1 MKPFLEVFEGLTL
14 TEQMKDLLKITS
26 VTKVTMTSD
35 RTKIRIYIQCPRLIH
50 NKNILS
56 LENGI
61 KDQLFPGKNV
71 AIKIIEDYPVGEKYT
86 PETLLSAYLDS
97 LLCELRVRS
106 VVEYFMLR
114 NAKITFPGA
123 DEMLLEVEDGDIN
136 REKAPDLC
144 RFLEK
149 VFGVRCHIPV
159 TVHISF
165 VRSQKTGR
173 IKDPETAP
181 AYQPAAPEYQ
191 PAAAAHQ
198 SGAPAKRSV
207 PAAKKRTW
215 TKKKVTVDDNDPDM
229 IYGRNFE
236 DNFTDIDRIEE
247 VSGEITIHGCILSVE
262 SRVTKNGKHLF
273 IFPVTDYRDTVK
285 VKMFTDD
292 DAAQDLEI
300 SLKPGIFVAVHG
312 AVLLDSYE
320 SELTVTQ
327 VKGIRKCADF
337 RKKRMDDAPKKR
349 VELHCHTKMSD
360 MDGASDVGDIIRLA
374 HEWGMSAIA
383 ITDHGG
389 VQSFPDAMKA
399 ASKYDDLKVIY
410 GVEGYLIDD
419 DGKEDA
425 PPEALKKERYY
436 HVIILA
442 KNDVGRRNLYY
453 LVSMSHLRYYS
464 RRPRIPKSL
473 IAKNREG
480 LIISSACVD
489 GQLYQ
494 EVIKGAP
501 EDRLIEIAS
510 FYDYLEIQ
518 PLCNN
523 AFLLRDPKM
532 PTKSEEEIK
541 EYNRHILALGDK
553 LNKPVCA
560 TGDVHFLSPEDDIT
574 RKIVMYPKIADADNQ
589 PPLYLRTTEEMLR
602 EFDYLGER
610 AEEVVIT
617 NTNLIAD
624 MCERI
629 EPVRPDKRPPVIEN
643 SGEMLR
649 DICYDRAHEL
659 YGDDL
664 PATVKDRMEKELT
677 SIIANGYAFLYI
689 IAQKLVWKSNEDGY
703 LVGSRGS
710 VGSSF
715 VAYLAG
721 ITEVNSL
728 TPHYLCPDCH
738 YSDFD
743 SEDVRAYSSMAGCDL
758 PDKICPVCGQKL
770 SKLGFNIP
778 FETFLGFLGD
788 KEPDIDLNF
797 SGEYQSKAHDYTE
810 VIFGKG
816 QTYRAGTIGTLADK
830 TAYGM
835 VMHYFEDHGIHKRS
849 CEVDRIVHNCVGI
862 RRTTGQHPG
871 GIVVLPIGD
880 DIYSFT
886 PMQYPAND
894 PSTGTITTHFDYHAI
909 DHNLLKLDILG
920 HDDPTMIR
928 MLQDLT
934 GLDPVKDIPFDDR
947 KVMSLF
953 QDTSALG
960 ITPDDIG
967 GCRLGSLGVPEFGT
981 DNAIQMLLDAKP
993 KYFSDLV
1000 RISGLAHGT
1009 NVWHGNAKELIL
1021 NGQATIQSAICC
1033 RDDIMMYLIDQG
1045 LEKSL
1050 AFNIMESVRRGRG
1063 LKPEWTD
1070 EMKAHG
1076 VPDWYIDSCSKIKYM
1091 FPKAH
1096 AAAYVMMAWRIAYC
1110 KVYYPLE
1117 YYCAY
1122 FSIRAN
1128 GFSYQLMCRGREELE
1143 KNLEDYKRRINEL
1156 KPGDLDTLRDMRIV
1170 QEMYA
1175 RGYSFTPIDLYTADA
1190 TRFKITDGKLMPSFL
1205 SITGM
1210 GPAAAETLAEAAA
1223 ESPFLSKEDLCRRGK
1238 ISAGLCDQMDAL
1250 GILGSLPAT
1259 DQLSLFDMYVQT

>member
-1 MKPFLEVFEGLTL
+1 MKPFLEVFTGLEL
-14 TEQMKDLLKITS
+14 NEQMRSLLEITL
-26 VTKVTMTSD
+26 VKKVTMTSD
-35 RTKIRIYIQCPRLIH
+35 RTKIRVYIECPRLIH
-50 NKNILS
+50 KKNIVS
-56 LENGI
+56 LETGI
-61 KDQLFPGKNV
+61 KDQLFPGKAV
-71 AIKIIEDYPVGEKYT
+71 TVKIMESYRVEKRYT
-86 PETLLSAYLDS
+86 PQTLLSAYLDS
-97 LLCELRVRS
+97 LLYELRDNS
-106 VVEYFMLR
+106 VVEYAMLKK
-114 NAKITFPGA
+114 AEISFPQA
-123 DEMLLEVEDGDIN
+123 DHMLISVDDTAIN
-136 REKAPDLC
+136 REKAQDLC
-144 RFLEK
+144 AFLEK
-149 VFGVRCHIPV
+149 VFGRRCGIPV
-159 TVHISF
+159 VAEAAFVPVTRTERQEETVVLVAS
-165 VRSQKTGR
+165 
-173 IKDPETAP
+173 E
-181 AYQPAAPEYQ
+181 PAAPQ
-191 PAAAAHQ
+191 
-198 SGAPAKRSV
+198 AKRTV
-207 PAAKKRTW
+207 PPARKRTW
-215 TKKKVTVDDNDPDM
+215 TRKSQPAADDKDM
-229 IYGRNFE
+229 IFGRNFE
-236 DNFTDIDRIEE
+236 NDFTDIDKIEDVMGDVTIRGRILK
-247 VSGEITIHGCILSVE
+247 ID
-262 SRVTKNGKHLF
+262 SRVTRNGKHLF
-273 IFPVTDYRDTVK
+273 TFPVTDLTDTVK
-285 VKMFTDD
+285 VKIFCDD
-292 DAAQDLEI
+292 DTAPQLEEA
-300 SLKPGIFVAVHG
+300 LRPGSFVAVHG
-312 AVLLDSYE
+312 TTVVDSYE
-320 SELTVTQ
+320 GELTIGQ
-327 VKGIRKCADF
+327 VKGIKKCGESG
-337 RKKRMDDAPKKR
+337 RKRMDNAPRKR

-360 MDGASDVGDIIRLA
+360 MDGVSDVGDIIRLA
-374 HEWGMSAIA
+374 KSWGMSSIA

-389 VQSFPDAMKA
+389 VQSFPDTMKA
-399 ASKYDDLKVIY
+399 LSKDDDFKVIY

-419 DGKEDA
+419 DGKEDLPA
-425 PPEALKKERYY
+425 EAMKKEHSY

-453 LVSMSHLRYYS
+453 LVSMAHLNYYS
-464 RRPRIPKSL
+464 RRPKIPKSL
-473 IAKNREG
+473 IEKNREG

-489 GQLYQ
+489 GELYRA
-494 EVIKGAP
+494 VINGLP
-501 EDRLIEIAS
+501 EERLIEIAG

-523 AFLLRDPKM
+523 AFLLRDPKYH
-532 PTKSEEEIK
+532 TNSEEDIRD
-541 EYNRHILALGDK
+541 YNRHILALGDK
-553 LNKPVCA
+553 LGKPVCA
-560 TGDVHFLSPEDDIT
+560 TGDVHILNPEDMIT
-574 RKIVMYPKIADADNQ
+574 RKIVMYPKFADADLQ
-589 PPLYLRTTEEMLR
+589 PPLYLRTTEEMLE
-602 EFDYLGER
+602 EFSYLGDR

-624 MCERI
+624 MCDRI
-629 EPVRPDKRPPVIEN
+629 EPVRPDKCPPVIEN
-643 SGEMLR
+643 SGDMLS
-649 DICYDRAHEL
+649 DICYERAHEL
-659 YGDDL
+659 YGEDL
-664 PATVKDRMEKELT
+664 PQIVSERMEKELT
-677 SIIANGYAFLYI
+677 SIISNGYAFLYI

-715 VAYLAG
+715 VAYLAS

-728 TPHYLCPDCH
+728 TPHYLCPNCH

-743 SEDVRAYSSMAGCDL
+743 SDEVKAYASMAGCDL
-758 PDKICPVCGQKL
+758 PDKVCPRCGHKL

-849 CEVDRIVHNCVGI
+849 CEVDRIVQNCVGI

-894 PSTGTITTHFDYHAI
+894 PATGTITTHFDYHAI

-934 GLDPVKDIPFDDR
+934 GIDPVADIPFDDK

-960 ITPDDIG
+960 IKPEDIG
-967 GCRLGSLGVPEFGT
+967 GCPLGSLGVPEFGT

-993 KYFSDLV
+993 RYFSDLV

-1009 NVWHGNAKELIL
+1009 NVWHGNAKDLIL
-1021 NGQATIQSAICC
+1021 SGQVTIQTAICC

-1050 AFNIMESVRRGRG
+1050 AFSIMESVRRGRG
-1063 LKPEWTD
+1063 LKPEWVE
-1070 EMKAHG
+1070 EMKAHD
-1076 VPDWYIDSCSKIKYM
+1076 VPDWYIDSCNKIKYM

-1096 AAAYVMMAWRIAYC
+1096 AAAYVMMAWRIAYF
-1110 KVYYPLE
+1110 KVYYPLS

-1128 GFSYQLMCRGREELE
+1128 GFSYQLMCRGRDELE
-1143 KNLEDYKRRINEL
+1143 RNLADYRRRINEL

-1175 RGYSFTPIDLYTADA
+1175 RGFEFMPIDLYRADA
-1190 TRFKITDGKLMPSFL
+1190 TRFQIIDGKLMPSFL
-1205 SITGM
+1205 SISGM
-1210 GPAAAETLAEAAA
+1210 GPQAA
-1223 ESPFLSKEDLCRRGK
+1223 ESLMTAAQEGAFLSKEDLCRRGK
-1238 ISAGLCDQMDAL
+1238 ISSSLCDQMEKL
-1250 GILGSLPAT
+1250 GILGDLPET
-1259 DQLSLFDMYVQT
+1259 DQLSLFDLYM